1 METIFLG
8 ASALPETLHVFNSHF
23 RESSSAKIV
32 AILDDNESL
41 HGTEVCGIPVV
52 GSLSLATE
60 YPDEV
65 SFIFGIGSHRS
76 RLIRS
81 NVIERIGI
89 EESRY
94 ISIIHES
101 ANVLPGA
108 KIGHGCIV
116 HPGVII
122 GQDSRLDGFN
132 LVFTNSIVASR
143 NHLHK
148 FAMVTSLVALTD
160 GVEIGQSAFIGTA
173 SAVGEGVRVGP
184 GALVGMGSVIL
195 KDVPPGVC
203 LVGNP
208 PKPFGRVAIS
218 TELVRNW
225 NSA

>member
-8 ASALPETLHVFNSHF
+8 ASALPETIHVFNSHF
-23 RESSSAKIV
+23 RESNSAKIV

-41 HGTEVCGIPVV
+41 HGTEVCGVPVV
-52 GSLSLATE
+52 GPLSLASE
-60 YPDEV
+60 FPDEV
-65 SFIFGIGSHRS
+65 NFIFGIGSHRS

-81 NVIERIGI
+81 NIIERIGI
-89 EESRY
+89 EETRY
-94 ISIIHES
+94 ISIIHET

-108 KIGHGCIV
+108 QIGHGCII
-116 HPGVII
+116 HPGVIV

-148 FAMVTSLVALTD
+148 FSMVTSLVALTD
-160 GVEIGQSAFIGTA
+160 GVEIGQGAFIGTG

-208 PKPFGRVAIS
+208 PKPFGRVNVPND
-218 TELVRNW
+218 LVNAW
-225 NSA
+225 NSV